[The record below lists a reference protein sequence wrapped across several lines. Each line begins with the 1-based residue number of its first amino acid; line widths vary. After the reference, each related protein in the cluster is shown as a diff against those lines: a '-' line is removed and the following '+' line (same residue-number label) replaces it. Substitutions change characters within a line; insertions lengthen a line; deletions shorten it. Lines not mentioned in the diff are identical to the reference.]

1 MILFKPR
8 SHYLIQVFAHAEED
22 YGSSFSVS
30 VSAQLQQTTVQAI
43 LSGQSQIDPV
53 EADKH
58 LKAYLEQKLARQDKD
73 GEVEYA
79 PKKMTT
85 EWIERLETGFSGGEH
100 LGWDDIDYAY
110 AYEGVVVPG
119 GGVMMG
125 RCWRIG
131 EVGLGEGK
139 EIDCEG
145 ASVEV
150 GAEDDA
156 LMDGADG
163 GNERRRQTKGLE
175 RGVFCFWA

>member
-8 SHYLIQVFAHAEED
+8 SHYLIQVLAHEEED

-53 EADKH
+53 EAEKH
-58 LKAYLEQKLARQDKD
+58 LKAYLETKLSQADEK
-73 GEVEYA
+73 GELLYGAET
-79 PKKMTT
+79 MTR
-85 EWIERLETGFSGGEH
+85 ERIQELEEKFSPGEH
-100 LGWDDIDYAY
+100 LGWDDIEYAY

-125 RCWRIG
+125 RWWRVG

-139 EIDCEG
+139 EVDCEG

-150 GAEDDA
+150 GEDGVEDAE
-156 LMDGADG
+156 GDG
-163 GNERRRQTKGLE
+163 GRRRAGVKGLE
-175 RGVFCFWA
+175 RGVWCFWC